1 MTQLEERLRR
11 GMKRYSERVRPE
23 AIRPLQEPSRARRS
37 RAVRWLAPATAALAV
52 IGVIVGVS
60 LSGEHAQRPVATQQ
74 RPTRGSALEGMPRY
88 YVTVFETYAGG
99 RNNPIEEAVVH
110 GSATGAALSSVHV
123 PLVEVQGGFDGS
135 GITAAANDRTF
146 VVFETGT
153 KSFFL
158 LRVAADGR
166 SVTRSRLRI
175 GVRAPDEDDAVA
187 LSPDGRQLAMQVQYC
202 PHKARCETTGIW
214 IVSIA
219 TGATHK
225 WTTQKPGA
233 AFHISW
239 AGNDE
244 VAFNWEGP
252 SQPGYRL
259 LTVTGSGGNLLAST
273 PIASPQP
280 EPTEYTPAALVTAN
294 GRTVFTT
301 NVKNIRDGHRTDT
314 VVAKVIELDA
324 QTGKLL
330 RVLRTVTRRGV
341 STNPDSMNSAGSLDQ
356 SRNVRSL
363 APSGVHLLVACYAFG
378 RLDGSVFTPLPG
390 FPSPSRSGVS
400 QQTTGA
406 W

>member
-11 GMKRYSERVRPE
+11 GMKRYSERIRPE
-23 AIRPLQEPSRARRS
+23 AIRPLQEPSGARRS
-37 RAVRWLAPATAALAV
+37 RAVRWLAPATAAVAV

-60 LSGEHAQRPVATQQ
+60 LSGQRAQRPSASQL
-74 RPTRGSALEGMPRY
+74 RPTGESVLKGMPRY
-88 YVTVFETYAGG
+88 YVTVFQTYAG

-110 GSATGAALSSVHV
+110 DSATGAALSSVHV
-123 PLVEVQGGFDGS
+123 PLMEVQGGFDGP

-175 GVRAPDEDDAVA
+175 GVRAPYENNAVA

-202 PHKARCETTGIW
+202 PHGGSCATTGIW
-214 IVSIA
+214 IVTIA
-219 TGATHK
+219 TGVTRT

-233 AFHISW
+233 AFDVSW
-239 AGNDE
+239 AGNDQ
-244 VAFNWEGP
+244 VAFRWQGQ

-259 LTVTGSGGNLLAST
+259 LSVTGPGGNLLAST

-280 EPTEYTPAALVTAN
+280 EPTEYTPTALVTAN

-301 NVKNIRDGHRTDT
+301 NIKNIPDGHGTDT

-330 RVLRTVTRRGV
+330 RVLRTVTMHGV
-341 STNPDSMNSAGSLDQ
+341 STNPDSANSAGSLDQ
-356 SRNVRSL
+356 SCNVRSL

-390 FPSPSRSGVS
+390 FPSPSHGGVS